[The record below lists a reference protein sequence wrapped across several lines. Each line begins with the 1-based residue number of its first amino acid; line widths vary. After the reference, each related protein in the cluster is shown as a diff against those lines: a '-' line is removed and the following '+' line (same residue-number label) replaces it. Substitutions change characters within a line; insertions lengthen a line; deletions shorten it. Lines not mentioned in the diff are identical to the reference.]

1 MLGKTNS
8 FASWVL
14 SHPHSLLFSTHHNIL
29 TFSPPSPKLK
39 GAGCSVAAGLPL
51 WGKLLD
57 DLAVDAQMTERERK
71 SMEELTFLDRARII
85 EKRLG
90 GSAQLTQAIA
100 RRLEGKYYAL
110 AHAFIQALPGKGTPS
125 FLPSPPPPNKL
136 TNGKS

>member
-1 MLGKTNS
+1 M
-8 FASWVL
+8 
-14 SHPHSLLFSTHHNIL
+14 
-29 TFSPPSPKLK
+29 
-39 GAGCSVAAGLPL
+39 

-125 FLPSPPPPNKL
+125 FLPSPPPPKQVNQWKIIMIEAITMNYDTL
-136 TNGKS
+136 FEAATRGAGMLRLAG